1 MTLRYLFMIAIAIA
15 LSTLS
20 ACGQKPTETTE
31 KVVDKVND
39 ALDRRPNEK
48 ARDAIEDIT
57 SAVKDATEE
66 AQGKMEE
73 IAKEIKHQSGDAA
86 K

>member
-1 MTLRYLFMIAIAIA
+1 MKLGYLFMIAIA

-31 KVVDKVND
+31 KVMDKVND

-48 ARDAIEDIT
+48 AHDAVEDIT
-57 SAVKDATEE
+57 SAVKDASEE

-73 IAKEIKHQSGDAA
+73 IAKEIKNKTEDAV

>member
-1 MTLRYLFMIAIAIA
+1 MKLRYFFMIVIV

-20 ACGQKPTETTE
+20 ACGQKSTETTE

-57 SAVKDATEE
+57 SAVKDASEE

-73 IAKEIKHQSGDAA
+73 IAKEIKHQTKDAA

>member
-1 MTLRYLFMIAIAIA
+1 MTLRYLFMIAIALA

-73 IAKEIKHQSGDAA
+73 IAKEIKHRSGDAA

>member
-1 MTLRYLFMIAIAIA
+1 MKLRCLFMMMIA
-15 LSTLS
+15 LLTLA
-20 ACGQKPTETTE
+20 ACEQKPAGTTE
-31 KVVDKVND
+31 KVMDKVND

-48 ARDAIEDIT
+48 ARDAIEDVT
-57 SAVKDATEE
+57 SAVKDASEE

-73 IAKEIKHQSGDAA
+73 ISKEIKNQTQDAA